1 MAFGEDIEISTSH
14 TNIAMNHLICT
25 FLLYLLFCFFV
36 TETTAQKLPQKRKI
50 FKKTANLD
58 QALNET
64 SGLIYVDGYIWT
76 HNDGGDEPA
85 LYKIDTKSGKV
96 TQKLLI
102 SNAKNVDW
110 EDITQDEKYI
120 YIGDFGNNYG
130 MRTNL
135 TIYKIKRSALSG
147 KNSATEAEII
157 TFVYPEQTDFKR
169 SNTHNF
175 DCEGFFALN
184 GELHL
189 FTKNRGDGM
198 TQHYTLP
205 TSAGNHKAQLQMTFN
220 TKGQITAAD
229 ISPDGKTVILTGYT
243 PRKLFMWIYNDY
255 IGTQFFSGKY
265 RRICMGRFVFRG
277 QMEGV
282 CFSGN
287 DKGYISA
294 EQVRK
299 NNFIIKRQHLRYFSI
314 DKFLQNN

>member
-1 MAFGEDIEISTSH
+1 MNNLST
-14 TNIAMNHLICT
+14 
-25 FLLYLLFCFFV
+25 LLLCLLVCLFIPRIN
-36 TETTAQKLPQKRKI
+36 AQKLPQKRKI

-64 SGLIYVDGYIWT
+64 SGLIYADGYIWT
-76 HNDGGDEPA
+76 HNDGGDAPA
-85 LYKIDTKSGKV
+85 LYKVDPKNGK
-96 TQKLLI
+96 TIQKLLI

-110 EDITQDEKYI
+110 EDITQDEHHV

-130 MRTNL
+130 MRKDL
-135 TIYKIKRSALSG
+135 TIYKIKRSALSE
-147 KNSATEAEII
+147 KKPTTKAEII
-157 TFVYPEQTDFKR
+157 TFIYPQQTDFQR
-169 SNTHNF
+169 SHTHNF

-184 GELHL
+184 GQLHL

-220 TKGQITAAD
+220 TEGQVTAAD

-255 IGTQFFSGKY
+255 TGTQFFSGTY

-282 CFSGN
+282 CFSG
-287 DKGYISA
+287 KEEGYISA
-294 EQVRK
+294 EQVKRK
-299 NNFIIKRQHLRYFSI
+299 DFNIKKQHLRYFSI
-314 DKFLQNN
+314 NKFMHKKR